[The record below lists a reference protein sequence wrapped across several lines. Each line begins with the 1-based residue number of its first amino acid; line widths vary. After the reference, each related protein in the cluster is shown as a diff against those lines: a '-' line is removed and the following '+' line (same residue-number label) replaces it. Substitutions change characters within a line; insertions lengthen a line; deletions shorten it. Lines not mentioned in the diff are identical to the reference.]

1 MGLGSFLSKN
11 TISMNMK
18 LSIVVPIFNVEP
30 FLEKCLNSL
39 YFQNINEE
47 NYEVLLINDGSLDK
61 SGMIAKQYC
70 KEHPTIFN
78 YFEHPNKG
86 LSGTRNRGIR
96 EAKGDYIWFVDSD
109 DWIEER
115 CLAQII
121 SCLTGDIDVLAFNG
135 FIPEGGRVEKCKCF
149 ADCVADK
156 ETLFATGF
164 ADAAQMFIFRREFL
178 IENNCFFKEGI
189 KHEDTLFTPITLHKA
204 NDIAFYRKPVY
215 HFLQRAGS
223 ITTVIDI
230 KRVKDLASNFKILYF
245 YSFEIKNPVLK
256 VGFLNHMAHHI
267 IEMLNYGIDYG
278 PNGEKLIKQ
287 IMSEHPEYWK
297 ILKNAIDMKSR
308 ILYWAVKLSPFPFV
322 TTYRILSKFR

>member
-1 MGLGSFLSKN
+1 
-11 TISMNMK
+11 MNMK

-39 YFQNINEE
+39 YSQNIDEE
-47 NYEVLLINDGSLDK
+47 NYEVLLFNDGSLDK
-61 SGMIAKQYC
+61 SGTIAKQYC

-121 SCLTGDIDVLAFNG
+121 SCLTGDVDVLAFNG
-135 FIPEGGRVEKCKCF
+135 FVPEGGRVEKCKCF
-149 ADCVADK
+149 ADCVTDK

-164 ADAAQMFIFRREFL
+164 VDAAQMFIFRRKFL

-189 KHEDTLFTPITLHKA
+189 KHEDTLFTPIVLHKA
-204 NDIAFYRKPVY
+204 NNIFFYRKAVY

-223 ITTVIDI
+223 ITTVTDI
-230 KRVKDLASNFKILYF
+230 KRIKDLAGNFIILYS
-245 YSFEIKNPVLK
+245 YSFKIKNPILK
-256 VGFLNHMAHHI
+256 AGFLNHMAHHI
-267 IEMLNYGIDYG
+267 TEMLNYGIDNG
-278 PNGEKLIKQ
+278 PKGEKLIIQ
-287 IMSEHPEYWK
+287 IMSEHLEYWK
-297 ILKNAIDMKSR
+297 ILKNAIDMKPR
-308 ILYWAVKLSPFPFV
+308 IIYWVVKTSPLPFI
-322 TTYRILSKFR
+322 TTYRLMVKIKSILK